1 MLSKNPAIVMTRA
14 VWLLLLLALT
24 LRIVAAVVVDQHVR
38 NAGRTFLI
46 EGDAN
51 GYWELG
57 QKIATGQPY
66 EIHVPPRKI
75 LRTPGFPLFL
85 AVSIRIFGNSV
96 LAASLVM
103 ASVGTATCW
112 LTWLLAKRLFCD
124 RIALITLAIVTV
136 SPLQIGSSIQILSEG
151 LFSFWIMVSLLSL
164 QHLGKVAANSTET
177 RFLTATL
184 VAGLV
189 IGLGTL
195 VRPGWLLWAV
205 FCLPAVILAPG
216 ISSNRRLKAIVV
228 IPFGCWLA
236 LVPWAWRNYEATGYW
251 VHTSLWSGPSLYD
264 GLHMGAT
271 GASDMTFVDQDGVYQ
286 RLSEYEANE
295 HYKALAVQ
303 FALKNPWR
311 AVELAFLKAGRYLSP
326 TLNASGFTGGPMA
339 IFCLAWYGLFTIFAG
354 DGVWSHRT
362 HRAGVFLLAG
372 PFLQFLLV
380 HMVFVGSIRYRLP
393 VEFPLTILA
402 AAGIDHMIRRRGL
415 SARTA

>member
-1 MLSKNPAIVMTRA
+1 MTRA

-24 LRIVAAVVVDQHVR
+24 LRIAAAVVVDQHVR

-57 QKIATGQPY
+57 QKIATRQPY

-85 AVSIRIFGNSV
+85 AASIRIFGNSV
-96 LAASLVM
+96 LAASLLM
-103 ASVGTATCW
+103 AVVGTSTCW

-124 RIALITLAIVTV
+124 RIALITLAIVAV

-151 LFSFWIMVSLLSL
+151 LFSFWILVSLLSL
-164 QHLGKVAANSTET
+164 QQLWQVAASSSGT
-177 RFLTATL
+177 RFFLMTL
-184 VAGLV
+184 AAGVV

-195 VRPGWLLWAV
+195 VRPGWLLWAI

-216 ISSNRRLKAIVV
+216 IPSGRKFAIVAL
-228 IPFGCWLA
+228 IPLGCWLA
-236 LVPWAWRNYEATGYW
+236 LVPWAWRNYEATGHW

-264 GLHMGAT
+264 GLHLGAT

-286 RLSEYEANE
+286 RLSEYDANE

-303 FALKNPWR
+303 FVFQNPWR
-311 AVELAFLKAGRYLSP
+311 TVELGLLKAGRYLSP

-339 IFCLAWYGLFTIFAG
+339 IFCLAWYAFFAISVGFGLRSTR
-354 DGVWSHRT
+354 SHR
-362 HRAGVFLLAG
+362 AAFFLLAG

-402 AAGIDHMIRRRGL
+402 AAGIDHMIRRRVFD
-415 SARTA
+415 RTA